1 MTWTPG
7 VSKQMHWTCMYFLVL
22 SKALGISCNPSYCR
36 FTFPKPARKTGGDAG
51 RAGRTSSPSCS
62 SSDCGEP
69 RNGPL
74 ARCQQGRNHEGNEG
88 NNQGFEWFCAETT
101 VCLRIRTQNCL
112 EKQLRVGS
120 NPLFWDLLN
129 FWTFAHRKILG
140 LQRNAP
146 QHIYKK
152 PKIVSL
158 YVVPRH
164 PPPSPHEPLWN
175 PVCESMRIPKRHPE
189 GTETVNP

>member
-101 VCLRIRTQNCL
+101 VCLRISTQNCS
-112 EKQLRVGS
+112 KTITCWVK
-120 NPLFWDLLN
+120 P
-129 FWTFAHRKILG
+129 TILG
-140 LQRNAP
+140 FVELLDVCTQKNIGITEKCSTTHLQNQKTFHCISFHDISHP
-146 QHIYKK
+146 HHTN
-152 PKIVSL
+152 L
-158 YVVPRH
+158 YETQSV
-164 PPPSPHEPLWN
+164 N
-175 PVCESMRIPKRHPE
+175 PCESRRDILREPKL
-189 GTETVNP
+189 